1 MTNDSEIWLVGH
13 GRAVAFDDSVTVCCL
28 IWTHFSQ
35 HFCKALGV
43 QHRAVGGTFASIIYY
58 IIYICVYIYINIVYT
73 YAHVFVR
80 ILHTTMFNNKS
91 IHVPQLDQTCWIIHL
106 KSMLNCWRDVE
117 SDTIWRNVHRV
128 QGVLSFFWHQVRF
141 QYVAWVCR
149 TNVCVFLQYVAWVCR
164 TNVCVFLPT
173 EDYLR
178 LQGYSVQETETL
190 VALSVW
196 VLRMGIELHS
206 VLAALWKHFGS
217 ACGHVGLG
225 LGNQIRF
232 YVFTP
237 RLPQQHLRG
246 CCCIRRRSEVTAPR
260 FAA

>member
-13 GRAVAFDDSVTVCCL
+13 GRAAAFDDSVTVCCL

-43 QHRAVGGTFASIIYY
+43 QHRAVGGTFASIIY
-58 IIYICVYIYINIVYT
+58 IYTYVYIYIVFT

-106 KSMLNCWRDVE
+106 KSMLNCWSDVE

-128 QGVLSFFWHQVRF
+128 QGFLSFFLAPGTVS
-141 QYVAWVCR
+141 VCCLSLQDKCM
-149 TNVCVFLQYVAWVCR
+149 CVSSDWGLL
-164 TNVCVFLPT
+164 TTP
-173 EDYLR
+173 R
-178 LQGYSVQETETL
+178 LLGAGDRNL

-225 LGNQIRF
+225 NQIRF
-232 YVFTP
+232 YAFTP
-237 RLPQQHLRG
+237 RLPQQHPRG